1 MVAVLRDC
9 FINLQLEKHL
19 PSSMF
24 LGHRAKTTRPS
35 VQVRIHV
42 VYCDCVYIWVC
53 IVWVCANKYLLNS
66 VNLGHY
72 TCRMKRG
79 STYRLLNC
87 LCFKQFNLCLAYTSC
102 VTKIICNLLHCHSC
116 TYSSALLQ
124 EWTHL
129 KQCIHG
135 MICALY
141 ERDCRRP
148 FCPPDHWAVL
158 PSMQHIPPE
167 LFLEN
172 EGMGNYSALFSR
184 CLILTN
190 L

>member
-1 MVAVLRDC
+1 MSCLHHLSKGLSLPPQLGAAIIERLSTFSSLFTLYLSTLHDAELYCELEGNHTPFTTKEIVDMVAVLRDC

-116 TYSSALLQ
+116 TYSSALL
-124 EWTHL
+124 
-129 KQCIHG
+129 
-135 MICALY
+135 
-141 ERDCRRP
+141 
-148 FCPPDHWAVL
+148 
-158 PSMQHIPPE
+158 
-167 LFLEN
+167 
-172 EGMGNYSALFSR
+172 
-184 CLILTN
+184 
-190 L
+190 